1 MGMREATMHDEF
13 DPDQLDTMSKLEAYL
28 PRMYPLFGAALALY
42 NTEYPAMVRAQHDTR
57 ATTSG
62 IWCHLWHSF
71 QAEFLDEPGF
81 HFLEIRNLKV
91 LNIKDQ
97 VLIRTKK
104 VDANGRHSNN
114 NTAQQR
120 AFDSQEA
127 LPGLPPEAARVVM
140 GYQPDAAFSC
150 VERVTVRRPRGN
162 WVSQVVDEGAPR
174 RWIDIT
180 PVGLP
185 FGHERPA
192 RHG

>member
-1 MGMREATMHDEF
+1 MPEAAMHDEF
-13 DPDQLDTMSKLEAYL
+13 DPDQLDTMSKLEPYL
-28 PRMYPLFGAALALY
+28 PRMYPLFAAALALY
-42 NTEYPAMVRAQHDTR
+42 NTEYPAMVRAQHDTH

-81 HFLEIRNLKV
+81 HFLEVRNLKV

-97 VLIRTKK
+97 ILIRTKK

-114 NTAQQR
+114 DTAQQR
-120 AFDSQEA
+120 AYDSQEA
-127 LPGLPPEAARVVM
+127 LPRLPPEAARVVM

-162 WVSQVVDEGAPR
+162 WVSQVVDEDAPR

-180 PVGLP
+180 PVELP